1 MYRCMNPH
9 EPFTVFLR
17 SHSNLIW
24 SMCRDASHGNWEQ
37 CRDLFQDVSLR
48 LWQHFD
54 ELRPDAQPHERK
66 AWVEWQTRHVLEHA
80 GRRQRPEPLSELP
93 EQADGDALVD
103 VEIRTLINDLLVQ
116 LQPDERQLV
125 QMRLEG
131 YSANEIAKE
140 MGLSRDAVYQRMHRA
155 LAKARKVL
163 LVLFLL
169 LVASSIAVAVVPS
182 WRQRVFG
189 GSEPETTDT
198 IPVSVPAPVSPTP
211 LSDADTT
218 KEAVVTH
225 HTWVP
230 PDPIPR
236 LVAIADTSLPIP
248 LPSYDE
254 PCGCPKGY
262 RKKPQSDSID
272 DLSDPCEPLPDDLP
286 EVTIMVVGNNIVVEG
301 VDNETVDVFDAR
313 GRLVATARCNDHCM
327 LTLGMQ
333 DHSYSPTTTSGTN
346 AYWVQV
352 GDRPRQQVF
361 IKQLPRGNPTHPIP
375 ASTQRILMF

>member
-93 EQADGDALVD
+93 EQVDGDALVD

-116 LQPDERQLV
+116 MQPDERQLV

-169 LVASSIAVAVVPS
+169 LVASTVAIAVVPQ
-182 WRQRVFG
+182 WRHRVFG
-189 GSEPETTDT
+189 GGEPAVEDT
-198 IPVSVPAPVSPTP
+198 LPVSVPAALSPALSVVGDSIGDTVVTRRTWIPPEP
-211 LSDADTT
+211 LSHLVTVADT
-218 KEAVVTH
+218 VLP
-225 HTWVP
+225 VP
-230 PDPIPR
+230 VPG
-236 LVAIADTSLPIP
+236 IAG
-248 LPSYDE
+248 
-254 PCGCPKGY
+254 PCGC
-262 RKKPQSDSID
+262 SDSARGGGQRADCVPFD
-272 DLSDPCEPLPDDLP
+272 DTDEEQQEEEAD
-286 EVTIMVVGNNIVVEG
+286 VTIRVVGNNIVVEG
-301 VDNETVDVFDAR
+301 VRDERVDVFDSR

-327 LTLGMQ
+327 LTIGMQ

-346 AYWVQV
+346 AFWVQV

-375 ASTQRILMF
+375 ASTQRIYMF